1 MPIEEAT
8 PVSCFKRSFDLFEQ
22 LAEVTYGWNLDF
34 RQLRR
39 NTDPFGLEQL
49 VSPRMLYSRA
59 SFDSPFYQLGGPLLG
74 FRTFALQ
81 ANGCSGFNWC
91 GQAISGQSLIIF
103 PCGGDFESSTQP
115 GFDILTLSLSDA
127 LLEHAAELHYGRP
140 LSDFMGPGREVC
152 NRSAGAVLE
161 LRAML
166 HLLSINVSRW
176 SATQCG
182 PVSEP
187 ELAALEEKLA
197 ELVLQCLER
206 GEVKS
211 ANRKL
216 SSRMEALG
224 TVLATIEDTPIEV
237 LNLPEVLK
245 QVDVSRRTIE
255 HAFQDR
261 FDVSPAV
268 YIKALRLKALNRTLL
283 AKDKRELSVR
293 EICQRHGFHHLGQ
306 LANDY
311 DKLFG
316 ELPSATLRRSVD
328 SNL

>member
-1 MPIEEAT
+1 MPTEEAI
-8 PVSCFKRSFDLFEQ
+8 PVICFKRSFELFEQ
-22 LAEVTYGWNLDF
+22 LAEATYGWDLDF
-34 RQLRR
+34 RQLKR
-39 NTDPFGLEQL
+39 NTGPFGLEQL

-59 SFDSPFYQLGGPLLG
+59 GFDSPFYQLGGPLLG

-91 GQAISGQSLIIF
+91 GRGISGQSLIIF
-103 PCGGDFESSTQP
+103 PCGGDFESNTQP
-115 GFDILTLSLSDA
+115 GFDVFTLSLSEA
-127 LLEHAAELHYGRP
+127 VLEHVAKLHYQRP
-140 LSDFMGPGREVC
+140 LSDFIGSGREVC
-152 NRSAGAVLE
+152 DRSAGAVIE

-166 HLLSINVSRW
+166 HSLSINVGRW
-176 SATQCG
+176 SASQCQPG
-182 PVSEP
+182 GP

-197 ELVLQCLER
+197 ELVLKCLER

-211 ANRKL
+211 ADRKL
-216 SSRMEALG
+216 SRRMKALG
-224 TVLATIEDTPIEV
+224 TVLATIEDTQIEV
-237 LNLPEVLK
+237 LNLPEIMK

-268 YIKALRLKALNRTLL
+268 YIKAIRLKALNKTLL
-283 AKDKRELSVR
+283 LGDKRELSVR

-311 DKLFG
+311 TKLFG
-316 ELPSATLRRSVD
+316 ELPSTTLRRHSQ
-328 SNL
+328 LG